1 MIRRREFIT
10 LLGGAAAAWP
20 LAARGQQS
28 ERVRRIGVLMG
39 IADSPEGQRRVAAFQ
54 EGLLS
59 LGWMGGRNA
68 QLDIRWAAGD
78 KASMRAHAQD
88 LINKSSD
95 IIVVNGTQTAS
106 VLLGETRS
114 LPVVFVQV
122 SDPIASGLVTRLA
135 RPGGNVT
142 GFYLNED
149 ALVGKWLE
157 LLKET
162 VQDVTNVAAILSSED
177 PAWAGY
183 LRTIEAAATPLGVQI
198 FSAVV
203 RDALE
208 IEQAIEA
215 IARKP
220 NGGLVVQPTSL
231 TTVHHER
238 IISLAARH
246 RLPAVY
252 PLRLFATSGGL
263 MAYGADNIDQYR
275 KAAAY
280 VDRILKGEKPG
291 NLPVQQPTKFELVI
305 NLKTAK
311 AVGLNIPPL
320 LLARADEVIE

>member
-1 MIRRREFIT
+1 VRRREFIT
-10 LLGGAAAAWP
+10 LLAGAAAWP
-20 LAARGQQS
+20 LAARAQQQG

-39 IADSPEGQRRVAAFQ
+39 IANGLEGQRRVAAFR

-59 LGWMGGRNA
+59 FGWVEGRNA

-78 KASMRAHAQD
+78 KVSMRAHAQD
-88 LINKSSD
+88 LIGKSSD

-122 SDPIASGLVTRLA
+122 SDPIASGLVTGLA
-135 RPGGNVT
+135 HPGGNVT
-142 GFYLNED
+142 GFYTNED

-162 VQDVTNVAAILSSED
+162 VPDVANVAAVFSSED

-183 LRTIEAAATPLGVQI
+183 LRTVEVVAPRLGVKI
-198 FSAVV
+198 FTALV

-208 IEQAIEA
+208 IDQAIEA

-220 NGGLVVQPTSL
+220 NSGLLVQPTSL

-238 IISLAARH
+238 IISLAGRH
-246 RLPAVY
+246 RVPAVY

-275 KAAAY
+275 RAAIY

-291 NLPVQQPTKFELVI
+291 DLPVQQPTKFELVI

-311 AVGLNIPPL
+311 ALGLDIPPL

>member
-122 SDPIASGLVTRLA
+122 SDPIASGLVTGLA